1 MGPDLVPDYL
11 TNVPVGAQYGWP
23 WVYWK
28 DKFDRRVEAP
38 IPAYLSEYARR
49 PEYALGPHVA
59 ALGLV
64 FTKQG
69 HLRSEEHTSEL
80 PSLMRISYAV
90 FCLKQKKQQTVLHHQ
105 SHPQ

>member
-38 IPAYLSEYARR
+38 RPAYLTEYARR

-59 ALGLV
+59 ALGLA
-64 FTKQG
+64 FTAPG
-69 HLRSEEHTSEL
+69 HLMGEKFARGAFIARHGSWNRQDRKSTPMNS
-80 PSLMRISYAV
+80 SNQ
-90 FCLKQKKQQTVLHHQ
+90 C
-105 SHPQ
+105 